1 MSNTPKSNCVFDHI
15 FFSLIVAIGAAIQAA
30 ALDKQNGAP
39 KVLLRNVTPLSLGI
53 LCPPKPGFVRTL
65 IKRNTPYPTEKTR
78 IGKGCTV
85 SQKTFRI
92 PIYEGEQR
100 TANGNTHLGT
110 LKLNSG
116 QQENGIIDITFRINI
131 KGELSVKAIERETK
145 KMVETVI
152 ERPKRF
158 EMESISKMKEEIVEL
173 LKDVNDD
180 GVPNCPKEKK
190 LKLSHE
196 KCTAAF
202 AFTDTSIE
210 DFSIYGNNDEQQD
223 RESEIVLEEDQ

>member
-1 MSNTPKSNCVFDHI
+1 M
-15 FFSLIVAIGAAIQAA
+15 
-30 ALDKQNGAP
+30 
-39 KVLLRNVTPLSLGI
+39 RNVTPLSLGI
-53 LCPPKPGFVRTL
+53 LAKNKVHTL

-78 IGKGCTV
+78 IGRGHAV
-85 SQKTFRI
+85 GEKTFLI

-110 LKLNSG
+110 LKLKSG
-116 QQENGIIDITFRINI
+116 QQEDGFVDITFQINI

-158 EMESISKMKEEIVEL
+158 EMESISKMKEETVEL
-173 LKDVNDD
+173 LKYVNDD
-180 GVPNCPKEKK
+180 GEPDCPKDKK
-190 LKLSHE
+190 LKLSNE

-202 AFTDTSIE
+202 AFADTSIE

-223 RESEIVLEEDQ
+223 RESEIVLEEDH